1 VIYCEYGRKKF
12 LIFLEIVLGEAKM
25 KQEIHFGCGIRRMEL
40 MRYLLLQTSL
50 VRAGVK
56 PAEIL
61 TLNHCYGVA
70 ETQDGYCLHQE
81 EVLRRLGLP
90 WYSLR
95 HRESGTLT
103 IFYDPRLLSET
114 LSQSAVEKY
123 LKRHGYADCNTLE
136 SWLERLAERFENENF
151 PHEVGLFLG
160 YPLKDV
166 VGFISARSRMTH
178 QGSWRIYGKK
188 EPSLQLMDRFRRARM
203 LAENII
209 SEVEDWDQCVQK
221 INLIPSLI

>member
-1 VIYCEYGRKKF
+1 
-12 LIFLEIVLGEAKM
+12 M
-25 KQEIHFGCGIRRMEL
+25 WEIHIGCGIRRMEL

-61 TLNHCYGVA
+61 TLNHCYRA
-70 ETQDGYCLHQE
+70 SETSDGYCVRQE
-81 EVLRRLGLP
+81 EVLGRLGLP
-90 WYSLR
+90 WRPLR
-95 HRESGTLT
+95 CRENGTLT
-103 IFYDPRLLSET
+103 IFYDPELLLQT
-114 LSQSAVEKY
+114 LSQPAVEKY
-123 LKRHGYADCNTLE
+123 LCRRGYAICDAPEL
-136 SWLERLAERFENENF
+136 WLQQLADRFKKDDF

-166 VGFISARSRMTH
+166 VGFISARSRMTY

-188 EPSLQLMDRFRRARM
+188 EPSLLLMNRFRKARM
-203 LAENII
+203 IAENIV
-209 SEVEDWDQCVQK
+209 SEVEDWDQCIQK